1 MALPLLTGAS
11 GLLVGVEVVDPPSWG
26 TIGCQPAAFSTT
38 EVFADRR
45 GRYVVD
51 VDPWE
56 LCDESSANAT
66 ATLTATV
73 QGRVVLVGM
82 LRSWNPWVA
91 WDASQCTP
99 VRVAVRA
106 HALGAE
112 ALIFAAAYLNQ
123 VPYAIVA
130 AHESVGMPICMTWWS
145 ERNRINGQLSQQ
157 GQVLLQLH
165 NTFRLYAPD
174 DNPWPRHTVTSLQV
188 YNPPPLLL
196 LLVVLWLYSLLLW
209 PCRSTTR
216 RNCGG
221 PSPRVRQPTTRPS
234 CRPSWPRWRHTCR
247 HHLLLTASY

>member
-130 AHESVGMPICMTWWS
+130 AHEIVRMPVCMTWWS

-196 LLVVLWLYSLLLW
+196 LLLVLWLYSLLLW

-221 PSPRVRQPTTRPS
+221 PSPRVRLPTTRPS
-234 CRPSWPRWRHTCR
+234 CRPSWPR
-247 HHLLLTASY
+247 